1 MFSPVHVCR
10 ALFGILLL
18 GQVGWHEPRPWP
30 CACRLAYA
38 ASFVFVMSRTY
49 SLSVAFCTGPG
60 FRIICCHHW
69 SSNAFYCVWIPPTSW
84 FALPCGIRKWIIKKS
99 GARAQHS
106 IFEHPGDMR
115 PPPFEA
121 IFESTLG
128 TCDPHPSKST
138 LLTGLKQ
145 VKLRPMLIRIGA
157 DCVFVR
163 GDSEYGTPVAIW

>member
-1 MFSPVHVCR
+1 
-10 ALFGILLL
+10 
-18 GQVGWHEPRPWP
+18 
-30 CACRLAYA
+30 
-38 ASFVFVMSRTY
+38 
-49 SLSVAFCTGPG
+49 
-60 FRIICCHHW
+60 
-69 SSNAFYCVWIPPTSW
+69 
-84 FALPCGIRKWIIKKS
+84 
-99 GARAQHS
+99 
-106 IFEHPGDMR
+106 MR

-163 GDSEYGTPVAIW
+163 GDSEYGTPVAIWEMLHNSIFCILINVLLYYTNTNTTHGTLILLVIHEYYS